1 MKRTWDYIKKNNL
14 LDPKDKRFLTLDN
27 TMAPVFGSVKINGN
41 TCMLGKLKSHL
52 TKVEIFYVSPEL
64 AKIIGTKKREKID
77 RSQCMKRVWA
87 YIKKNNL
94 LDPKDKRFFTPD
106 NTMAA
111 VFGSVKIMGTCMLGK
126 LKKHMTK
133 AGRSKK

>member
-1 MKRTWDYIKKNNL
+1 MNGGKRSEEVLPGENPPKKKRGRPRKVRTEEQVEK
-14 LDPKDKRFLTLDN
+14 PK
-27 TMAPVFGSVKINGN
+27 
-41 TCMLGKLKSHL
+41 
-52 TKVEIFYVSPEL
+52 FYVSPEL

-106 NTMAA
+106 NTMAP